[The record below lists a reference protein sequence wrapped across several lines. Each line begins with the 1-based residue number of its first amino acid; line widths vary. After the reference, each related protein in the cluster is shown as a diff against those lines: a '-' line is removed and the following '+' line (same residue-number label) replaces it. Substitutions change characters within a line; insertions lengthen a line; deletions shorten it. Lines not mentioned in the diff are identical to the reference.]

1 MAGLWTQNIERDPRY
16 RGAAEVLEAAGY
28 AIAISD
34 GLVEI
39 ENEESGDRQRFR
51 ARKELLAFAS
61 AIAAGEQPQPVKR
74 SAPIRNGQ
82 GFGGRQPRPEAR
94 DSDPPPAEKEPEL
107 DLAKLKALCQA
118 LVIERDAWKARA
130 QIRETAAAAEPS
142 GSDEKYRALKKFI
155 AREFHPDNV
164 RADGIERLVRTEVFK
179 TIWAH
184 IEEIERA
191 GRS

>member
-1 MAGLWTQNIERDPRY
+1 MAGLWTSNIERDPRY

-28 AIAISD
+28 AIDIGD
-34 GLVEI
+34 GLIEI
-39 ENEESGDRQRFR
+39 HNEDSGERQRFR
-51 ARKELLAFAS
+51 ARKELLAYAS
-61 AIAAGEQPQPVKR
+61 ALAAGEPPQPVKR

-82 GFGGRQPRPEAR
+82 GFGSRAPRPEPR
-94 DSDPPPAEKEPEL
+94 TSDTAPAESEPEL

-118 LVIERDAWKARA
+118 LVIERDAWKVRA
-130 QIRETAAAAEPS
+130 QARETAAASEPA
-142 GSDEKYRALKKFI
+142 GNDEKYRALKKFI

-179 TIWAH
+179 TIWAQ

-191 GRS
+191 GRA